1 MSQDAMAAPDH
12 SALLSELVGLIYEA
26 ATDLS
31 LWPRL
36 LEGMAEYLTVA
47 GTTSGTMDADLHRIV
62 AGWFQGAGLP
72 MLTLTPVSAPERT
85 LLACLAPHFVRA
97 HEIHRQL
104 AATEEERNL
113 LESVMDRLPLGMAI
127 VDGAGAIISL
137 NRAMLALARG
147 DCPLKVESG
156 RLVSQPAA
164 ALAKALR
171 AALAED
177 AGDQPLRLGGDAG
190 AAPFSLWVSRLATA
204 AGSAWN
210 TGRVIVL
217 AAGQTNR
224 ALSES
229 GLCALFNLTPAEAR
243 LTQHMTLGRTVEESA
258 AVQGISIGTART
270 QLKRVFTKVGV
281 RRQAE
286 LLQVVYASPLWLD
299 VDAAQAGARPLAPGV
314 APLHDRD
321 EEATEGFRL
330 ADGRWLAY
338 SDSGDP
344 NGLPVMFMHGI
355 AGSRYSRHPDDDIL
369 LTHGIRLVIPE
380 RPGSGDSDP
389 LPGRVVSD
397 WPCDVAALADH
408 LGLARFVVLGYSVGT
423 PYALA
428 TALALPARI
437 ASVFIVAAMPPIE
450 GLEDLRDYSATFRM
464 SLLVAKYA
472 PSLLPPLL
480 RVMVKGIRSN
490 VYRYIEQT
498 LEDATE
504 SDRQVFQHA
513 RLRAS
518 YARGLLASVKRGE
531 QDIALEVLLA
541 ADKWGFDPKDIAAPV
556 HFWHGEADRLVV
568 PGGAHRLAARIPGAS
583 LVTTPGAGHYVLY
596 SHWPEILADIRARES
611 VGHE

>member
-1 MSQDAMAAPDH
+1 MTQDAAAAPDP
-12 SALLSELVGLIYEA
+12 SALLSELIGLIYEA

-36 LEGMAEYLTVA
+36 LEGMAEYLTIT
-47 GTTSGTMDADLHRIV
+47 GTASGTMDADLHRIV
-62 AGWFQGAGLP
+62 AGWFQGPGLP
-72 MLTLTPVSAPERT
+72 MPVPATESERS

-113 LESVMDRLPLGMAI
+113 LEGVMDRLPLGMAI
-127 VDGAGAIISL
+127 VDGAGAVISL
-137 NRAMLALARG
+137 NRAMLTLVQG
-147 DCPLKVESG
+147 DHPLKVESG
-156 RLVSQPAA
+156 RLVSRPAT
-164 ALAKALR
+164 ALAEALR
-171 AALAED
+171 AALED
-177 AGDQPLRLGGDAG
+177 NAADQPLRLLGDEG
-190 AAPFSLWVSRLATA
+190 AAPFSLWVSRLAAA

-243 LTQHMTLGRTVEESA
+243 LTQQMTLGRTIEEAA
-258 AVQGISIGTART
+258 AVQGIAIGTART

-286 LLQVVYASPLWLD
+286 LLQAVYASPLWLD
-299 VDAAQAGARPLAPGV
+299 VNAAPAGARPLVPGI
-314 APLHDRD
+314 AALGAQN
-321 EEATEGFRL
+321 EEQAEGFRL

-344 NGLPVMFMHGI
+344 NGLPVVFMHGI
-355 AGSRYSRHPDDDIL
+355 AGSRHLRHPDDDIL
-369 LTHGIRLVIPE
+369 LAHGMRLIIPE

-389 LPGRVVSD
+389 LPGRVVAD
-397 WPCDVAALADH
+397 WPRDVAALADH
-408 LGLARFVVLGYSVGT
+408 LRLARFVVMGYSAGT

-428 TALALPARI
+428 TALALPNRI
-437 ASVFIVAAMPPIE
+437 ISVFIVAAMSPVE
-450 GLEDLRDYSATFRM
+450 RLEDMRDYSATFRM

-480 RVMVKGIRSN
+480 RVMVKGIRGN

-498 LEDATE
+498 LEDATD

-518 YARGLLASVKRGE
+518 YARGLLAGVKRGE
-531 QDIALEVLLA
+531 QDFALEVLLA
-541 ADKWGFDPKDIAAPV
+541 AGAWGIKPEDIAAPV
-556 HFWHGEADRLVV
+556 HFWHGEADRLVA
-568 PGGAHRLAARIPGAS
+568 PASARRLAARIPGAH

-596 SHWPEILADIRARES
+596 SHWPEILADIRALEAA
-611 VGHE
+611 GNA